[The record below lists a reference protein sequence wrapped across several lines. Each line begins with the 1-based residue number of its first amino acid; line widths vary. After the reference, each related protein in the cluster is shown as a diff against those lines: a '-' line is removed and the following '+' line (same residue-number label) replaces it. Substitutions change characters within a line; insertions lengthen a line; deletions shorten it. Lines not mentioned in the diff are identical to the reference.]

1 MKTLL
6 KKEFTLA
13 LHPVNVIFLAM
24 SAFLLIPNYPYYVTF
39 FYTSLGIFFVCL
51 TGRENHDVD
60 YTMLLPVRR
69 CDLVRARIGFAVGIE
84 AAQLLVC
91 IPFAII
97 SQRIN
102 RLPNM
107 VGMEANIAFFGLAMV
122 VLGVFNLC
130 FFPMYYGCPGKVGA
144 WFVISSVV
152 EALTI
157 VALEVA
163 THLIPFFRRRLD
175 THDTVYIPEKLLVLA
190 LGAVLFGVLTLAACR
205 ISERRFE
212 RVDL

>member
-1 MKTLL
+1 ML
-6 KKEFTLA
+6 KKELTLA

-24 SAFLLIPNYPYYVTF
+24 SAFLLIPSYPYYVTF

-69 CDLVRARIGFAVGIE
+69 RDLVRARIGFAACIE
-84 AAQLLVC
+84 VAQLLVC

-97 SQRIN
+97 SQRVN

-122 VLGVFNLC
+122 VLGIFNLC
-130 FFPMYYGCPGKVGA
+130 FFSMYYGCPNKVGIY
-144 WFVISSVV
+144 FVISSVV

-157 VALEVA
+157 VALELA
-163 THLIPFFRRRLD
+163 THFIPFFRRKLD
-175 THDTVYIPEKLLVLA
+175 TRDTVYIPEKLLVLA
-190 LGAVLFGVLTLAACR
+190 LGAALFAALTLVACR
-205 ISERRFE
+205 VSEKRFE

>member
-1 MKTLL
+1 MKALL
-6 KKEFTLA
+6 KKELALA

-69 CDLVRARIGFAVGIE
+69 RDLVRARIGFAVGIE
-84 AAQLLVC
+84 IAQLLTC

-122 VLGVFNLC
+122 VLGIFNLC
-130 FFPMYYGCPGKVGA
+130 FFPMYYGCPGKVGI

-152 EALTI
+152 EALAI
-157 VALEVA
+157 VGMELAA
-163 THLIPFFRRRLD
+163 HFIPFFRRKLD

-190 LGAVLFGVLTLAACR
+190 LGAALFVVLTLVACR
-205 ISERRFE
+205 ISEKRFE
-212 RVDL
+212 QVDL